1 MRNAAMFG
9 RRSDGRR
16 IKGIDPIVALTP
28 YIMPTR
34 VDSQVFMKLNLNFD
48 AMTHYIRDKRKEGHT
63 ITYMGLIL
71 AAYVRTVSQYPE
83 LNRFIMN
90 KQLFARNHLCVSF
103 VTLKKNDN
111 DSIDESLIKLEFDP
125 SDTIYQVSEKL
136 EAAIEESRHP
146 KNTNL
151 TDAIARGLLA
161 VPGLPTLIVG
171 LARITDRYGFMPSI
185 IHKASPFHTSLFISN
200 MASLGMGAIYHHIYN
215 FGTTSLFVSMGK
227 TEQVIRA
234 NADGTCRNRRVMP
247 IGAVIDERVC
257 SGGGYARAFS
267 FYSACLSQPDIL
279 ESPPDE
285 VKLETPLRSRKGADS
300 QINAMG

>member
-1 MRNAAMFG
+1 MFG
-9 RRSDGRR
+9 RRPDGRR
-16 IKGIDPIVALTP
+16 IKGIDPIVALSP

-34 VDSQVFMKLNLNFD
+34 ADSQVFIKVNLDFE
-48 AMTHYIRDKRKEGHT
+48 AMTRYIRDKRKEGHT

-71 AAYVRTVSQYPE
+71 AAYVRTVSQFPE

-90 KQLFARNHLCVSF
+90 KQLFARNHICVSF
-103 VTLKKNDN
+103 VTLKKNED
-111 DSIDESLIKLEFDP
+111 DSIDESVVKLDFDP
-125 SDTIYQVSEKL
+125 SDTIFQVSEKM
-136 EAAIEESRHP
+136 ETAIEESRQP

-161 VPGLPTLIVG
+161 VPGLPTLIVA
-171 LARITDRYGFMPSI
+171 LARILDRYGLMPSI

-215 FGTTSLFVSMGK
+215 FGTTSLFASMGK
-227 TEQVIRA
+227 TEQLVKA

-247 IGAVIDERVC
+247 IGAVVDERVC

-267 FYSACLSQPDIL
+267 FYSSCLNQPEIL
-279 ESPPDE
+279 ESPPE
-285 VKLETPLRSRKGADS
+285 AVKLEIPLRARKKKSA
-300 QINAMG
+300 QINALE

>member
-1 MRNAAMFG
+1 MFG
-9 RRSDGRR
+9 RRYDGRR
-16 IKGIDPIVALTP
+16 IKGIDPIVALSP

-34 VDSQVFMKLNLNFD
+34 ADSQVFITVNLDFE
-48 AMTHYIRDKRKEGHT
+48 AMTRYIRDKRKEGHN

-90 KQLFARNHLCVSF
+90 KQLFARNHICVSF
-103 VTLKKNDN
+103 VTLKKNED
-111 DSIDESLIKLEFDP
+111 DSIDESVVKLEFDP
-125 SDTIYQVSEKL
+125 SDTIFQVSEKMD
-136 EAAIEESRHP
+136 AAIEESRQP

-171 LARITDRYGFMPSI
+171 LARILDRYGLLPPV

-215 FGTTSLFVSMGK
+215 FGTTSLFASMGK
-227 TEQVIRA
+227 TEQIVKA

-247 IGAVIDERVC
+247 IGVVVDERVC
-257 SGGGYARAFS
+257 SGGGYTRIFS
-267 FYSACLSQPDIL
+267 YYSACMNQPEIL
-279 ESPPDE
+279 ESPPAE
-285 VKLETPLRSRKGADS
+285 IKLETPLRARKKKSA
-300 QINAMG
+300 QINALE